1 MLQLLGQFLMF
12 SHVFFRF
19 LNTDSVMLSNCIE
32 LGQAIPQLL
41 KLINLLVAKLF
52 GLLVLF
58 FELGKLLCQ
67 ISKTLS
73 GVLNLL
79 ENIGLRLLDQVVK
92 LLLSPELIDLELPF
106 KLLLLLDLLLS
117 RLKIT
122 LQIEQEVW
130 LLDHL

>member
-1 MLQLLGQFLMF
+1 M
-12 SHVFFRF
+12 
-19 LNTDSVMLSNCIE
+19 
-32 LGQAIPQLL
+32 
-41 KLINLLVAKLF
+41 INLLVAKLF

-67 ISKTLS
+67 ISKALS

-79 ENIGLRLLDQVVK
+79 ENVGLRLLDQVVK

-122 LQIEQEVW
+122 LQIKQEVW